1 MGVRGTQRGKEKKK
15 KKKKKSYEKKKKVD
29 FFLVEVIPSH
39 G

>member
-1 MGVRGTQRGKEKKK
+1 MGVRGTQRGKEKK